1 MLNTTW
7 HNWFLQS
14 IFVVQ
19 PLPLR
24 FLQISHPIPKAHS
37 AIHPSPFI
45 PKNWKFIRIVIRVGV
60 ILEISLWLSH
70 LPPKCKLLF
79 LKTLP
84 ATDINSFSNFFW
96 RNISIMMFLVSF
108 RTSSILRVCLWH
120 GSAAIFELVCY
131 WNLPTRPWSQ
141 SAREDTES
149 LVTRIHTEEMSK
161 LYRAPVHLCSPMESQ
176 NTGIGAKQWKFSLDH
191 GCVKTWDPA
200 TQKKLKCLA
209 GTVELD
215 PRSEFNTKQIL
226 ARGDRYPPS
235 K

>member
-149 LVTRIHTEEMSK
+149 
-161 LYRAPVHLCSPMESQ
+161 Y
-176 NTGIGAKQWKFSLDH
+176 

-235 K
+235 R